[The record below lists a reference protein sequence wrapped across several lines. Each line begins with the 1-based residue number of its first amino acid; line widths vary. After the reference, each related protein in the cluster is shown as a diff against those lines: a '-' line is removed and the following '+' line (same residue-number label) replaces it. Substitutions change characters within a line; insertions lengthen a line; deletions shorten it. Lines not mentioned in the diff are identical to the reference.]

1 MAKPVPPTESRHFL
15 GLLDLARAPDHITY
29 HDPMFEDARWRVW
42 FWLTGMKINRR
53 DLSDAQQKSLAHLNA
68 AVTEADLEAWYAAAD
83 VVRAANVLGSLPE
96 FVRALAE
103 SIPGW
108 SWGDPI
114 RLAIHFARLRCKRL
128 SGELSPLDESTVRDL
143 PGWFW

>member
-1 MAKPVPPTESRHFL
+1 MQFDDAKF
-15 GLLDLARAPDHITY
+15 
-29 HDPMFEDARWRVW
+29 RVW
-42 FWLTGMKINRR
+42 FWLTGMKINCRH
-53 DLSDAQQKSLAHLNA
+53 LSEAQQKSIAHLH
-68 AVTEADLEAWYAAAD
+68 VVVSEADLEAWYAAAD

-96 FVRALAE
+96 FARAVVE

-114 RLAIHFARLRCKRL
+114 RLAIDFARLRRKRL
-128 SGELSPLDESTVRDL
+128 SGSLSALDESTVRDL

>member
-1 MAKPVPPTESRHFL
+1 MQ
-15 GLLDLARAPDHITY
+15 
-29 HDPMFEDARWRVW
+29 FEDDAKWRVW

-53 DLSDAQQKSLAHLNA
+53 DLSPTQQASLAHLNA
-68 AVTEADLEAWYAAAD
+68 VVSDADLEAWYAAAD

-108 SWGDPI
+108 TWGDPI
-114 RLAIHFARLRCKRL
+114 ALALDFARLRRKRHIGGV
-128 SGELSPLDESTVRDL
+128 SALDASSVERL